1 VRGKSATD
9 AGIIIIPLMICCC
22 VGTGAAAMLVG
33 RNGAW
38 ACPTALCLGF
48 VFTLTSLGLALTFK
62 EEEKLVAEIFIL
74 LLAGLGL
81 GLVGQAI
88 YMAAQASCK
97 LSGKTVTYMLQ
108 HNLLILS

>member
-9 AGIIIIPLMICCC
+9 AGVMLIPLMLASCIT
-22 VGTGAAAMLVG
+22 TGGATMFIG
-33 RNGAW
+33 RYGAW
-38 ACPTALCLGF
+38 TYPTVICLGF
-48 VFTLTSLGLALTFK
+48 ICTLTSLGLGLTFK

-81 GLVGQAI
+81 GLIWQSV

-97 LSGKTVTYMLQ
+97 LSGKTVTYML
-108 HNLLILS
+108 